1 MNLPPEAQEQANLVE
16 WLEAKNYTFTAIPNS
31 TYTKSW
37 YQKNL
42 NKET

>member
-37 YQKNL
+37 YQKHL
-42 NKET
+42 NKAT